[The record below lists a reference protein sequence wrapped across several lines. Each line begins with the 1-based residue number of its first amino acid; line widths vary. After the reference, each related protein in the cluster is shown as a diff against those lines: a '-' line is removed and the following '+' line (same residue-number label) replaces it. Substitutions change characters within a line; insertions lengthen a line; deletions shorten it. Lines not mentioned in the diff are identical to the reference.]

1 MCLNSRYSI
10 VSGSA
15 VVARNSEVK
24 LTANYTDENSEYIA
38 AYPRAINDEVSS
50 ELRSE
55 RYRIHG
61 REKQRVPTDVVCLPR
76 EFNRE
81 SSFSLTLS

>member
-1 MCLNSRYSI
+1 MLSYFRSQVYVCLNSRYSI

-61 REKQRVPTDVVCLPR
+61 REAVCSDRRCLPA
-76 EFNRE
+76 
-81 SSFSLTLS
+81 S